1 MRRFL
6 AFLLCVLVLGMLPA
20 RAATYTYLRPE
31 WSDPDRDPYGVAL
44 LKLAFAKAHACH
56 TLVYNTEPMKQS
68 RAIYELEHATGALD
82 IMITMTSAEREGR
95 LLAVPVPLTKGL
107 LGWRIALV
115 RKERLQDFA
124 DVRTVEQMKRFVAG
138 QGHDW
143 PDVGILRASGLP
155 VHVSSTYDGMFKMLE
170 ANRIDYFPRAVQQVF
185 DEVGRYP
192 GLAVEPNLVLRYPT
206 DAYFFVNRSNVVL
219 AEEIRRGLEAAIADG
234 SFDRLFYSYFATKIA
249 AADLERRHV
258 VDLPNPLRGPSLPLA
273 RKSLWFSPDEM
284 RRPAF
289 RAALKPGTGEASPP
303 CVPPAPR

>member
-1 MRRFL
+1 MRRFP
-6 AFLLCVLVLGMLPA
+6 AFLLCVLCLGVLPA

-31 WSDPDRDPYGVAL
+31 WSDTGRDPYGVAL

-56 TLVYNTEPMKQS
+56 TLVYSAEPMKQG
-68 RAIYELEHATGALD
+68 RAIYELEHGSGALD
-82 IMITMTSAEREGR
+82 IMITMTSAERESR
-95 LLAVPVPLTKGL
+95 LLAVPVPLTKGV
-107 LGWRIALV
+107 LGWRIPLV
-115 RKERLQDFA
+115 RKERLQMFA
-124 DVRTVEQMKRFVAG
+124 DVRTVEQMKGFVAG

-155 VHVSSTYDGMFKMLE
+155 VHVSSTYDGMFRMLE

-234 SFDRLFYSYFATKIA
+234 SFDRLFYSYFASKIA

-289 RAALKPGTGEASPP
+289 KAALKPGAGEAPRP
-303 CVPPAPR
+303 CVPPAP